1 MKLPIVWVSNIKDRD
16 QQKSQL
22 VTYQTVLEGDKT
34 FKRLRELI
42 KEEIATLDKNTDYSN
57 PAWAYKQAHNNGLK
71 EGLTKVLT
79 LIGDQS

>member
-1 MKLPIVWVSNIKDRD
+1 
-16 QQKSQL
+16 
-22 VTYQTVLEGDKT
+22 
-34 FKRLRELI
+34 LI